1 MKNYILK
8 IIVFVCAFIISVKS
22 FAGDGYTIRIKIS
35 GLKDTVCFLANHYG
49 GKQYYKDTARVD
61 ANGVFVFKGDK
72 DLPGGIYLVIIPGT
86 KYFEFLVTEQNISI
100 ETDTLNLVGNL
111 KVKRS
116 DENKLFY
123 GYIRYINN
131 KRKEIGPLRK
141 IIKRLR
147 SDTTNTNKDSV
158 ALIKEQITKIDKE
171 VNNYQLTFIEE
182 HSTTLSAKIFK
193 ASMEIKIPE
202 TPILENGR
210 KDSLFAYR
218 YYREHF
224 FDNIDLS
231 DARLLRTPIIHNKIT
246 KFIQKMTMQIPDSIN
261 KAADFVVEKARA
273 NKEVFKYVVHWITN
287 TYEKSKIMGMDA
299 VFVHMAENYYITG
312 DAYWIDST
320 QQFRISERVKTL
332 KPLLIGKK
340 AKNLIMKDVYE
351 KQVFSLHDFPGQ
363 YTIRLLSGEDCK
375 ENRGY
380 TVLPLKAKY
389 TILCFW
395 DPDCGHCKKTIPKLE
410 AVYQKYKGDD
420 VKIYGVCTEAVLAKC
435 IAFIEKYNLTWLNV
449 ADPCYQN
456 NFRADYD
463 ISSTPK
469 IFLLDEDKK
478 IIAKQL
484 DVKQLDD
491 FLARLLKKKI
501 EDEEDKEEEGK
512 DEGSD

>member
-22 FAGDGYTIRIKIS
+22 FAGDGYIIRIKVS
-35 GLKDTVCFLANHYG
+35 GIKDTVCFLANHYG

-61 ANGVFVFKGDK
+61 ANGVFIFKGDK
-72 DLPGGIYLVIIPGT
+72 ALPGGIYLVIIPGT

-116 DENKLFY
+116 EENKLFY

-141 IIKRLR
+141 ALRAIK
-147 SDTTNTNKDSV
+147 DNEDST
-158 ALIKEQITKIDKE
+158 ALLKERIAKIDEE
-171 VNNYQLTFIEE
+171 VNNYQLTFIKE

-202 TPILENGR
+202 TPILKNGR

-218 YYREHF
+218 YYRAHF
-224 FDNIDLS
+224 FDNVDLS
-231 DARLLRTPIIHNKIT
+231 DDRLLRTPIIHNKII
-246 KFIQKMTMQIPDSIN
+246 KFIQKMTPQIPDSIN
-261 KAADFVVEKARA
+261 KAADFVVEKTRA

-299 VFVHMAENYYITG
+299 VFVHMAENYYMT
-312 DAYWIDST
+312 DDVYWIDST
-320 QQFRISERVKTL
+320 QRFRISERVKTL

-340 AKNLIMKDVYE
+340 AKNLIMKDVHE
-351 KQVFSLHDFPGQ
+351 KQVYSLHDFSGQ
-363 YTIRLLSGEDCK
+363 YTIRLLSGADCK
-375 ENRGY
+375 ENRSY
-380 TVLPLKAKY
+380 TVLPLKARF

-410 AVYQKYKGDD
+410 AVYQKYKRDD
-420 VKIYGVCTEAVLAKC
+420 VEIYGVCTEAVLTKC

-469 IFLLDEDKK
+469 IFLLDENKK

-491 FLARLLKKKI
+491 FLARLLNKKI
-501 EDEEDKEEEGK
+501 EPEQEEGS
-512 DEGSD
+512 E